1 MNLTINP
8 LEFKNAFY
16 GNNIKKDTTPN
27 NYYEGSKIDGSS
39 AITSYATAS
48 INLKKGA
55 SEKPKKQTL
64 SGDEF
69 FINMAGYEKNE
80 DWAKKM
86 TDLMNSVSD
95 CISSGSDFPFIL
107 EKIENGINSI
117 NSAPNSKNDTYGIR
131 RTSYHVFAPKENSR
145 GKEYI
150 ERYLEKCKTNG
161 KTTIDE
167 RGKQTTYTPK
177 PNKEY
182 KEANTCKVTAVCI
195 SEKFKPL
202 LKISEEMPTN
212 YKTSNLNLVEKE
224 YNKLREIE
232 NPSVDF
238 VMRSC
243 AIIQW
248 LIAQETPYIRG
259 SDSIANILT
268 KSIMH
273 ANGIYIS
280 PLKDGIS
287 LDFEAFDTDL
297 DDYIKKYPDFFKVR
311 PYKIEN

>member
-1 MNLTINP
+1 MNFLLIWQVM
-8 LEFKNAFY
+8 
-16 GNNIKKDTTPN
+16 KKM
-27 NYYEGSKIDGSS
+27 KIG
-39 AITSYATAS
+39 
-48 INLKKGA
+48 
-55 SEKPKKQTL
+55 P
-64 SGDEF
+64 
-69 FINMAGYEKNE
+69 
-80 DWAKKM
+80 KKM

-95 CISSGSDFPFIL
+95 CISSGSDFPF
-107 EKIENGINSI
+107 
-117 NSAPNSKNDTYGIR
+117 
-131 RTSYHVFAPKENSR
+131 
-145 GKEYI
+145 
-150 ERYLEKCKTNG
+150 
-161 KTTIDE
+161 
-167 RGKQTTYTPK
+167 
-177 PNKEY
+177 
-182 KEANTCKVTAVCI
+182 I

-297 DDYIKKYPDFFKVR
+297 DDYIKKYPDFFKVK